1 MVFDSLSELKTY
13 VERAMETSA
22 KRSAEEML
30 EIMREE
36 ISDAYGSYSPKVYD
50 RTGDL
55 ENTPQIIVAD
65 QNGMTTEFMDNG
77 KHVLIIYDD
86 LIRQTAGQHFFAL
99 EGLEAGTS
107 WGRGATNIYELSKT
121 RCYAMIPDYYIRCMR
136 ALGIPIE

>member
-13 VERAMETSA
+13 VERAMENSA
-22 KRSAEEML
+22 KKSAEEML

-36 ISDAYGSYSPKVYD
+36 ILDAYGSYSPKVYE

-65 QNGMTTEFMDNG
+65 QSGMTTEFMDNG
-77 KHVLIIYDD
+77 GWYSLVG
-86 LIRQTAGQHFFAL
+86 RTAGQHFFAL

-107 WGRGATNIYELSKT
+107 WGRGATNIYETSKA
-121 RCYAMIPDYYIRCMR
+121 RCYVMIPDYYIKYMR

>member
-1 MVFDSLSELKTY
+1 MVFDSLSELKAY
-13 VERAMETSA
+13 VERAMESSA
-22 KRSAEEML
+22 KKSADEML

-36 ISDAYGSYSPKVYD
+36 ILDAYGSYNPKVYE

-65 QNGMTTEFMDNG
+65 KSGMTTEFMDNG
-77 KHVLIIYDD
+77 GWYSLVG
-86 LIRQTAGQHFFAL
+86 QTAGQPFFAL

-107 WGRGATNIYELSKT
+107 WGRGATNIYETSKT
-121 RCYAMIPDYYIRCMR
+121 RCYAMIPDYYIRCMK

>member
-1 MVFDSLSELKTY
+1 MVFDSLSELKAY
-13 VERAMETSA
+13 VERAMESSA
-22 KRSAEEML
+22 KKSADEML

-36 ISDAYGSYSPKVYD
+36 ILDAYGSYSPKVYE

-65 QNGMTTEFMDNG
+65 KNGMTTEFIDNG
-77 KHVLIIYDD
+77 GWYSLVG
-86 LIRQTAGQHFFAL
+86 RTAGQPFFAL

-121 RCYAMIPDYYIRCMR
+121 RCYAMIPDYYIRCMK